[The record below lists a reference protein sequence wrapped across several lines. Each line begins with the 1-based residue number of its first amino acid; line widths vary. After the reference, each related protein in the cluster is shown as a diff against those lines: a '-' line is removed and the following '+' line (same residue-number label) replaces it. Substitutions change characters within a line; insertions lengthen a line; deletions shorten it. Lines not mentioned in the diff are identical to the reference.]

1 MEAFLYVMRL
11 LRVPKAIQP
20 ETLFLMFLL
29 RIRLKYNDNFFS
41 QNTILFPAYALIEET
56 IQRRGPLC
64 KANSME
70 NGISLYRCLL
80 VMDSLTIKFF
90 LIS

>member
-1 MEAFLYVMRL
+1 MKAFLYVMRL

-29 RIRLKYNDNFFS
+29 RIRLKYNDNFFF

-90 LIS
+90 